1 MKVLGGGQMR
11 EAGGKRKRRR
21 RKKKKR
27 LGRRFDDVFASG
39 VYGPLNGFRRSK
51 RSLNLFN

>member
-1 MKVLGGGQMR
+1 MKVLGGGQTR

-21 RKKKKR
+21 RKKKR

>member
-1 MKVLGGGQMR
+1 MKVLGGGQTR